1 MEILLYFFGLLT
13 IVTLEQVGR
22 LASIEILHQ
31 IPERMFL
38 DALLQPIKEHGN
50 KLLDI
55 LLHHNINR
63 LPKGFIRSTKRTG
76 RKVLPISRLQIR
88 HDPLN
93 LMQKVI
99 IDGFSLRVEGK
110 LWLLVIV
117 YALEEVS
124 KGFVDVE
131 LLDHAVHVADVAQ
144 VFKARVP
151 VAGFLVH
158 VRRVDYFHVG
168 DVLRNYGRG
177 FLDHFSGDLFARF
190 AYLYQQL
197 EYLIT

>member
-1 MEILLYFFGLLT
+1 MEILLYFLGLLT

-31 IPERMFL
+31 IPERML
-38 DALLQPIKEHGN
+38 LNTLLQPIKEHRN

-76 RKVLPISRLQIR
+76 RKVLPIGKLQIR

-99 IDGFSLRVEGK
+99 IDGFSLRVEGQ

-124 KGFVDVE
+124 KGFVHVE

-144 VFKARVP
+144 VFEARVP

-158 VRRVDYFHVG
+158 VRGVDYFHVG
-168 DVLRNYGRG
+168 DVLRNDRRCL
-177 FLDHFSGDLFARF
+177 LDHFCGDLFA
-190 AYLYQQL
+190 
-197 EYLIT
+197 